1 MFNNYTHTH
10 TNMNINSCSGG
21 IYKTYPESF
30 MIRFHL
36 KSELAKSLLVPNPLY
51 NISTNEYY
59 PEWEE
64 VVILQMVICG
74 DMEVIA
80 EIITK
85 KDFDKIINNIS
96 EKNELEGDKNE

>member
-30 MIRFHL
+30 MIRFNL
-36 KSELAKSLLVPNPLY
+36 ESSLSKNLLCPKPVY
-51 NISTNEYY
+51 NFGGNDVYSSK
-59 PEWEE
+59 WEF
-64 VVILQMVICG
+64 VVVLQMVICG
-74 DMEVIA
+74 DMEVMA

-96 EKNELEGDKNE
+96 EKK

>member
-1 MFNNYTHTH
+1 MFNNYTHT
-10 TNMNINSCSGG
+10 NIDINSCSGG

-30 MIRFHL
+30 MIRFNL
-36 KSELAKSLLVPNPLY
+36 QSGLSKNLLCPKPRY
-51 NISTNEYY
+51 NFGGNDVYSS
-59 PEWEE
+59 EWEV

-74 DMEVIA
+74 DMEVLA

-96 EKNELEGDKNE
+96 EKNELGDDENG